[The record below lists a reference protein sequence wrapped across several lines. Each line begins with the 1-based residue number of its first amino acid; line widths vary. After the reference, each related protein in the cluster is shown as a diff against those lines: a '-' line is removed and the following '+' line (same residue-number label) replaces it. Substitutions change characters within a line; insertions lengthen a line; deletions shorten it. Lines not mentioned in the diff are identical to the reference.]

1 MGILSLSGVFRGKI
15 QVSLLSNKRVVQA
28 LYICWLRGFK
38 LYIGEASKRSGASPK
53 AIRLYESLGLL
64 SNIKRNG
71 SYRIYDESDVEF
83 VRLIKEAQMLGL
95 SLSDLKEL
103 VVGRNELNWNA
114 VIEILHKKEDE
125 AEKEIACLTIQM
137 KKIEKYRLNIQK
149 CLDCH

>member
-1 MGILSLSGVFRGKI
+1 M
-15 QVSLLSNKRVVQA
+15 
-28 LYICWLRGFK
+28 
-38 LYIGEASKRSGASPK
+38 YIGEASKRSGASPK

-64 SNIKRNG
+64 LNIKRNG

-83 VRLIKEAQMLGL
+83 VRLIKEAQMLDL

-125 AEKEIACLTIQM
+125 AEKEIACLTIQ
-137 KKIEKYRLNIQK
+137 KNKIENYRLNIQK